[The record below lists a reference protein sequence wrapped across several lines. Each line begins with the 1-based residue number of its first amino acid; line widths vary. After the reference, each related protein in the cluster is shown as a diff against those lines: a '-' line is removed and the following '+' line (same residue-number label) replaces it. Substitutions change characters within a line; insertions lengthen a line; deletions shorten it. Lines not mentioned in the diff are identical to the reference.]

1 MKLFKAF
8 MLGIAMIF
16 VVSLYGCSKENDYSN
31 KSKVVFELEG
41 GVYQNCTLPVFHFYD
56 VEENGSTLIYELNH
70 FSKQEFERAG
80 YVFQGWYK
88 TKNIEGDKVTYSDEW
103 NFESDQISKSGVTL
117 YAYWKK
123 AINHTFDVCYTD
135 ENNKTVT
142 IGSYEVEEGDTFDD
156 YMNYAK
162 KRVGFTALNFK
173 DEQGNLWDDSFKHP
187 GGEQDLNIK
196 VFVEYIKGEYA
207 IVRTAKEL
215 KANKNKNI
223 YLMNNIDM
231 NEEELS
237 FGDYKKDFQGNGF
250 TISNFTIAYDGGG
263 TISDFDE
270 PQNNSLYISLFKS
283 LDGANI
289 ENVTFDKVSVVVN
302 TNYSKIYKIYVSGLA
317 SKITNSTIKNVT
329 FNGTYSYIKLP
340 ANFDVSERL
349 VYVTDKLAYLIDDK
363 SKLDNTTI
371 NIEIL

>member
-88 TKNIEGDKVTYSDEW
+88 TKNIEGDIVTYSDEW

-123 AINHTFDVCYTD
+123 AINHTFDVCFTD
-135 ENNKTVT
+135 ENNKTVI

-162 KRVGFTALNFK
+162 KRIGFTALNFK

-187 GGEQDLNIK
+187 GGEADLNIK

-231 NEEELS
+231 NRDKLS

-250 TISNFTIAYDGGG
+250 TISNFTIDYDGGG
-263 TISDFDE
+263 TISDFED
-270 PQNNSLYISLFKS
+270 PLNNSLYISLFKS

-340 ANFDVSERL
+340 TNFDVSERL
-349 VYVTDKLAYLIDDK
+349 IYVTDKLAYLIDDK
-363 SKLDNTTI
+363 SKLDNPVI
-371 NIEIL
+371 DIEIL